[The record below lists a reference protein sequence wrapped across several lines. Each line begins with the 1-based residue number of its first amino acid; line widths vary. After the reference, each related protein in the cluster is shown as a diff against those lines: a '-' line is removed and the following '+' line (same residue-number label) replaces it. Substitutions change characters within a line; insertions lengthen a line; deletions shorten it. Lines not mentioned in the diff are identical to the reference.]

1 MPERGN
7 HAGPMKDQ
15 ASWPANANGSRSIS
29 VMDIARLL
37 PSISQRAGWR
47 RELCNPSGRAELF
60 VPATRPYFLA
70 HPA

>member
-1 MPERGN
+1 
-7 HAGPMKDQ
+7 
-15 ASWPANANGSRSIS
+15 